1 MDADIH
7 RLFQLDE
14 MGVFR
19 AQPLIAEPWLVHGF
33 GTRLSDGWPRGGEVV
48 SLKQIH
54 SDIAWVVRECS
65 GCIGEGDALI
75 TAQPGLLLTIRTA
88 DCIPVLIADPVRR
101 VVAAIHAGWRGSAA
115 GIAGKTVKKMVES
128 FSSDPADLIAA
139 IGPGIGLCC
148 FEVGPEV
155 ASQFGASG
163 GHVDLAEANRRDL
176 AAAGVL
182 RIAVGAPCTHCQPG
196 LFHSYRRD
204 KAQGR
209 MVSGIGI
216 SV

>member
-1 MDADIH
+1 MFHI
-7 RLFQLDE
+7 DE

-19 AQPLIAEPWLVHGF
+19 AQPLTAEPWLVHGF
-33 GTRLSDGWPRGGEVV
+33 GTRVSEGWPQGGEVV

-115 GIAGKTVKKMVES
+115 GIAGKTVKKMMMS

-148 FEVGPEV
+148 FEAGPEV
-155 ASQFGASG
+155 ALRFGADG
-163 GHVDLAEANRRDL
+163 RYVDLAEANRLDL
-176 AAAGVL
+176 VAAGVL
-182 RIAVGAPCTHCQPG
+182 RIAVGAPCTVCEPG
-196 LFHSYRRD
+196 LFHSFRRD
-204 KAQGR
+204 KTQSR
-209 MVSGIGI
+209 MVSAIGVI
-216 SV
+216 V